1 MMAKVVIRVF
11 GFRQARISKAMPAAC
26 MKMVR
31 AASRNAMRKM
41 KSISLWE
48 VYGLAVRGGS
58 LIPAP
63 PQTHHAEFGYRT
75 VISRSSMLL
84 TNL

>member
-1 MMAKVVIRVF
+1 MAKVVIRVF
-11 GFRQARISKAMPAAC
+11 GFRQARISKAMPAA
-26 MKMVR
+26 
-31 AASRNAMRKM
+31 
-41 KSISLWE
+41 W
-48 VYGLAVRGGS
+48 VRGGS